1 MHILVVSD
9 RPTHYLDSLL
19 RQAGLVGQ
27 LVARVNVGVVSDDE
41 HLFQTLQLLGA
52 ERCAEPSLLRR
63 SLFR

>member
-1 MHILVVSD
+1 MHIVVSD
-9 RPTHYLDSLL
+9 SPTQYLDSLL

>member
-1 MHILVVSD
+1 MHIVVSD
-9 RPTHYLDSLL
+9 SPTHYLDSLL

>member
-63 SLFR
+63 SLFC

>member
-1 MHILVVSD
+1 MVSD

-63 SLFR
+63 SLFC

>member
-1 MHILVVSD
+1 MSD